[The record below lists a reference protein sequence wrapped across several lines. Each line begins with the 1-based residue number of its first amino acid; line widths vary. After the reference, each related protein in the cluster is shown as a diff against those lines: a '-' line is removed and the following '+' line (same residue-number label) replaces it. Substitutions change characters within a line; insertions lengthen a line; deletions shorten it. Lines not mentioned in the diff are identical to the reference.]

1 MVAITISGAAGR
13 MGRTLIQTVR
23 DTPGL
28 ELVGALERSGI
39 EQLGQDAGE
48 LAGIGRLGVAL
59 TDDTRAA
66 LLPCAVLID
75 FTAPAAT
82 LAKLSLCRELGIAM
96 VIGTTGF
103 DEAGRAAIAAAAK
116 DIPIMTTPNMSV
128 GVNVLFRLVE
138 MAAKALGDGADVEVI
153 ETHHKQKVDA
163 PSGTAVKL
171 GEILAT
177 ALGRDF
183 AAVAVHGR
191 HGQVGART
199 AKEIGFHA
207 LRGGDIVG
215 DHTVM
220 FAGMGERI
228 EITHRASS
236 RTNFAEGAMR
246 AALWL
251 PDKAPGVYDLQDV
264 LGLR

>member
-1 MVAITISGAAGR
+1 MIAITISGAAGR
-13 MGRTLIQTVR
+13 MGRTLIQTVHE
-23 DTPGL
+23 TPGL
-28 ELVGALERSGI
+28 AMVGALERAGVT
-39 EQLGQDAGE
+39 QLGQDAGE
-48 LAGIGRLGVAL
+48 LAGIGRLGVTL
-59 TDDTRAA
+59 TDDASAA
-66 LLPCAVLID
+66 LRGCAVLID

-82 LAKLSLCRELGIAM
+82 LARLAICRELGIAM

-103 DEAGRAAIAAAAK
+103 DAAGHAAIAAAAR
-116 DIPIMTTPNMSV
+116 DIAIMMTPNMSV
-128 GVNVLFRLVE
+128 GVNVLFRLAE
-138 MAAKALGDGADVEVI
+138 MAARALGDRVDVEIV
-153 ETHHKQKVDA
+153 ETHHRQKVDA
-163 PSGTAVKL
+163 PSGTAVRL
-171 GEILAT
+171 GEILAA

-183 AAVAVHGR
+183 PAVAVHGR

-215 DHTVM
+215 DHTVL

-228 EITHRASS
+228 EITHRATS
-236 RTNFAEGAMR
+236 RANFADGAMR

-251 PDKAPGVYDLQDV
+251 PGRPAGLYDLQDV